1 MNDEAIVREVLGE
14 LRAEFGEAL
23 LGVLAT
29 GSRVRG
35 EGDASSDIDLHVVID
50 QPRRQRRNIVV
61 AGVEVEMFINPLFQI
76 ALYFDEGRAS
86 GRGVDQHMWST
97 GRAIYDPQGV
107 VAELQAEAQRQ
118 WDAGPP
124 PIDGS
129 GWRVRYPPA
138 DVLRDIGDVIE
149 RDAEQA
155 QVMIGGSLA
164 ELIGLHYRLQL
175 RWRVKGKRTLADLQT
190 WDRKAA
196 ALVRGACRGTVAERF
211 AALKSLVQYVLAPVG
226 GPHPLEWRTE
236 WEDVHPE
243 R

>member
-1 MNDEAIVREVLGE
+1 MSDKLIIQEVLGE
-14 LRAEFGEAL
+14 LKTEFGAAL

-76 ALYFDEGRAS
+76 ARYFDEGRAS

-97 GRAIYDPQGV
+97 GYAVYDPHGV
-107 VAELQAEAQRQ
+107 VVELQEQARQ
-118 WDAGPP
+118 QWEVGPP
-124 PIDGS
+124 PIGGS
-129 GWRVRYPPA
+129 GWPVRYLPA
-138 DVLRDIGDVIE
+138 DALRDIGDVIG

-155 QVMIGGSLA
+155 QVMIGALLA
-164 ELIGLHYRLQL
+164 DLIGLHYRLQL
-175 RWRVKGKRTLADLQT
+175 RWRVKGKRTLGDLQT
-190 WDRKAA
+190 WDAA
-196 ALVRGACRGTVAERF
+196 AAELVRGACRGTAAERF
-211 AALKSLVQYVLAPVG
+211 TALESLMQYVLAPVG

-236 WEDVHPE
+236 WEDVHP
-243 R
+243 

>member
-1 MNDEAIVREVLGE
+1 MNDEAIVQEVLGE
-14 LRAEFGEAL
+14 LQAEFGAAL

-35 EGDASSDIDLHVVID
+35 EGDASSDIDLHVLLD

-61 AGVEVEMFINPLFQI
+61 AGVEVEMFINPIFQI
-76 ALYFDEGRAS
+76 ARYFDEDRAS

-97 GRAIYDPQGV
+97 GRAVYDPRGV

-129 GWRVRYPPA
+129 GWPVRYLPA
-138 DVLRDIGDVIE
+138 DTLRDIGDVIE
-149 RDAEQA
+149 RDSEQA
-155 QVMIGGSLA
+155 QVMIGALLA
-164 ELIGLHYRLQL
+164 ELMDLHYRLQC
-175 RWRVKGKRTLADLQT
+175 RWRIKGKRTLADLQT
-190 WDRKAA
+190 WDAA
-196 ALVRGACRGTVAERF
+196 AAELVRGACRGTAAERLT
-211 AALKSLVQYVLAPVG
+211 ALESLLHHVLAPVG

-236 WEDVHPE
+236 WEDVHP
-243 R
+243 